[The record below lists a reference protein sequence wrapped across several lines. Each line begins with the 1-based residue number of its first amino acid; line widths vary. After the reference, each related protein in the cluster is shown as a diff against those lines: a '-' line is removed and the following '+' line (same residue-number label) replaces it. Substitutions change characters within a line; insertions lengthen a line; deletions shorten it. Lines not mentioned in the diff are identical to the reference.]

1 MKALLFFMYNIA
13 GIYLQMI
20 STLSLLSDTTRVQK
34 SYEMNGREYHY
45 VSKETFENMVYSHR

>member
-1 MKALLFFMYNIA
+1 MYNIA

>member
-1 MKALLFFMYNIA
+1 MKAPLFSSIA
-13 GIYLQMI
+13 LQEFTC
-20 STLSLLSDTTRVQK
+20 SWFLLSLLSDTTRVQK